1 MILYL
6 PAYLSRRICLAGTT
20 TSNIQVKLSRHIV
33 TYCSYL
39 TPQSTRGVG
48 SDLWYTS
55 YIVVHTRLDYEHAT
69 SSLMLRTPD
78 IVGRTTRISS
88 HTHGAEGIS
97 VHISLPFANFSRNER
112 TMVEDYRE
120 RSGTVGNGRERSG
133 TVRNGRERS
142 GTVEENR

>member
-6 PAYLSRRICLAGTT
+6 PAHLSRRICLAGTT

-78 IVGRTTRISS
+78 IVGMVVLKEFPLTLMGRK
-88 HTHGAEGIS
+88 EFQF
-97 VHISLPFANFSRNER
+97 ISLFLSPIFRETNER
-112 TMVEDYRE
+112 RL
-120 RSGTVGNGRERSG
+120 RTVNNGRQRS
-133 TVRNGRERS
+133 TTPVF
-142 GTVEENR
+142 NR

>member
-6 PAYLSRRICLAGTT
+6 PAHLSRRICLAGTT

-69 SSLMLRTPD
+69 TSLMLRTPD
-78 IVGRTTRISS
+78 IVDKTVPEFPLTLMGRK
-88 HTHGAEGIS
+88 EFQF
-97 VHISLPFANFSRNER
+97 ISLFLSPIFRETNER
-112 TMVEDYRE
+112 RLRTIGNSWE
-120 RSGTVGNGRERSG
+120 RSRTVGNGRERSG
-133 TVRNGRERS
+133 TVEDNG
-142 GTVEENR
+142 